1 MSIPTP
7 PQLQNPV
14 FLPPVIH
21 SVYIPNKPRSRQQ
34 QQNQLVVDSHIEL
47 LQRQHS
53 YNHVDYELAKRVK
66 IQQLA
71 QDQLL
76 TENPHLE
83 DLLIPS
89 FPQTLQPNPS
99 TPSNPPATP
108 KINNKTPHPVKTI

>member
-34 QQNQLVVDSHIEL
+34 QNQLVVDSHIEL

-53 YNHVDYELAKRVK
+53 YNHVDYELAKRMFFFV
-66 IQQLA
+66 
-71 QDQLL
+71 
-76 TENPHLE
+76 
-83 DLLIPS
+83 LIISLIFFIFSTFSPKFSTTKTHTPPS
-89 FPQTLQPNPS
+89 HSLP
-99 TPSNPPATP
+99 
-108 KINNKTPHPVKTI
+108 